1 MSGRTITKDVIL
13 RNLVGSAELIDRR
26 RGSQNLRHPGCA
38 LGGVQKGRFLAF
50 QDMGFQGN
58 NHFLIDGAVIGPGRR
73 LKRFIKWRGYIANA
87 DSGHSEVL
95 KSDCWVTAMCMHFT
109 CVAADSQ
116 VFRSLRWL
124 TLQCWRPL
132 TVCGSR
138 RSMSIFVKRLP
149 VRVLASAEDF
159 EKARDLCRVAASGLR
174 AGEALHLAIALR
186 LKTTHFATLDQ
197 VLETN
202 VLLLGLVSS
211 LRMT

>member
-1 MSGRTITKDVIL
+1 
-13 RNLVGSAELIDRR
+13 
-26 RGSQNLRHPGCA
+26 
-38 LGGVQKGRFLAF
+38 
-50 QDMGFQGN
+50 
-58 NHFLIDGAVIGPGRR
+58 
-73 LKRFIKWRGYIANA
+73 
-87 DSGHSEVL
+87 
-95 KSDCWVTAMCMHFT
+95 
-109 CVAADSQ
+109 
-116 VFRSLRWL
+116 
-124 TLQCWRPL
+124 
-132 TVCGSR
+132 
-138 RSMSIFVKRLP
+138 MSIFVKRLP